1 MIRMW
6 AFWRRLQYGVGLT
19 LFCALT
25 IALVYFTYW
34 YVPPTCFD
42 EKQNGIESGVDC
54 GGSCTRI
61 CAFNVIAPKELW
73 VRAFKIRDGQ
83 YNAIAYVENRNKNA
97 GTVEIAY
104 TIGLY
109 DREGLI
115 TERKGKTSLPPDG
128 VYPIFEGRI
137 NAGGRVPTQSVIKL
151 EGDPIWVPA
160 TAGREQFKVERRELR
175 GADTKPELVASLTNT
190 SIYEAKDV
198 EIVATI
204 FDAKNVALTSS
215 RTFIE
220 YFGGRTTREVVFT
233 WPEPIAKTLR
243 TCEVPTDVILGIDL
257 SGSMNDDGGTP
268 PEPIS
273 SVVSSA
279 ASFANR
285 LKEND
290 QVGVVAY
297 STEASLP
304 EPLTKDR
311 ARIAEA
317 IKGTTI
323 APAEERGSTNTGD
336 AIKLA
341 QKEFATARHNPNA
354 RKVFVLLSDGL
365 ANAPGET
372 PEQYALDASVALKK
386 DDVEVYTIG
395 LGTKVN
401 DAFLENIASDP
412 TKYLKA
418 ASRDTIDSIYR
429 TITSS
434 LCEDGAAVIEIIPKT
449 TASFAPLR

>member
-1 MIRMW
+1 MRMW
-6 AFWRRLQYGVGLT
+6 AFWRRLEYGVGFVLFST
-19 LFCALT
+19 LL
-25 IALVYFTYW
+25 IGLVYYANF

-42 EKQNGIESGVDC
+42 LKQNGMESGVDC
-54 GGSCTRI
+54 GGVCTRI

-73 VRAFKIRDGQ
+73 VRAFMIRGGQ
-83 YNAIAYVENRNKNA
+83 YNAIAYIENRNKNA
-97 GTVEIAY
+97 GTTEIAY

-109 DREGLI
+109 DNKGLI

-137 NAGGRVPTQSVIKL
+137 NTGSREPTQTVIKL
-151 EGDPIWVPA
+151 EGEPIWVPA
-160 TAGREQFKVERRELR
+160 TAGREQFKVERRELKN
-175 GADTKPELVASLTNT
+175 ADTKPELVASLTNT
-190 SIYEAKDV
+190 SIEEAKNV
-198 EIVATI
+198 EVVATI
-204 FDAKNVALTSS
+204 FDAKHIALTSS
-215 RTFIE
+215 RTFVE
-220 YFGGRTTREVVFT
+220 NFAGRTTQDVVFT

-268 PEPIS
+268 PEPIT
-273 SVVSSA
+273 SVVNAA
-279 ASFANR
+279 ASFARR
-285 LKEND
+285 LKNND

-297 STEASLP
+297 ATDASLP
-304 EPLTKDR
+304 EQLTTER

-317 IKGTTI
+317 IAGTMI

-341 QKEFATARHNPNA
+341 QTEFATGRHNPNA

-372 PEQYALDASVALKK
+372 PEQYALDASAALKE
-386 DDVEVYTIG
+386 DDVDIYTIG
-395 LGTKVN
+395 LGAKVN
-401 DAFLENIASDP
+401 DAFLLAIASDP

-418 ASRDTIDSIYR
+418 TSVGAIDSIYR

-434 LCEDGAAVIEIIPKT
+434 ICEDGAAVIEIIPKT
-449 TASFAPLR
+449 TASFAPLK